1 VSKRLESTAHQLP
14 LDANPAFEPLLII
27 NPISLK
33 FLGNLFSSHPA
44 TEVRVQE
51 LLKLEQQLTTTAY

>member
-1 VSKRLESTAHQLP
+1 MQRLEATARQLP

-27 NPISLK
+27 NPISGK

-44 TEVRVQE
+44 TEDRVE
-51 LLKLEQQLTTTAY
+51 HLLKLEQQLVTTTY